1 MRSLIWHTSMALL
14 YGILYGTTIW
24 HTMWHYYMAY
34 YMGLI
39 YGILCGTTIWHTIWH
54 YYMAQLYGTNIWQ
67 KYMDNIWKNKTIYGK
82 IYGKNIW
89 KKYMEK
95 LKYMEKNIWKK
106 YMEKIYGKNSICQH
120 IEFFR
125 TKGFWIVTRKTKRF
139 YMEKNKK
146 KTKKTKKIYILYSRG
161 SSTDK
166 LYGNIIWK
174 HYMRKLY
181 EKIIWEN
188 YMENIS
194 KYPKY
199 QHIWYSYL
207 RFWQKVLGSADTNLR
222 SWGTVYK
229 MLKMHSDW
237 L

>member
-1 MRSLIWHTSMALL
+1 MAK
-14 YGILYGTTIW
+14 
-24 HTMWHYYMAY
+24 
-34 YMGLI
+34 I
-39 YGILCGTTIWHTIWH
+39 YG
-54 YYMAQLYGTNIWQ
+54 
-67 KYMDNIWKNKTIYGK
+67 KNIWKKYMAK

-95 LKYMEKNIWKK
+95 NIWEK

-139 YMEKNKK
+139 YMGRKP
-146 KTKKTKKIYILYSRG
+146 KIFLYVQVEALPLTNYMEIS
-161 SSTDK
+161 
-166 LYGNIIWK
+166 YGNIIWEN
-174 HYMRKLY
+174 YMRKLY
-181 EKIIWEN
+181 EKIIWKISQ
-188 YMENIS
+188 NIS
-194 KYPKY
+194 KY